1 MVEDKSGAA
10 SGQHRLS
17 PSQQQEVGAAQAVLI
32 FSKGH
37 SAAVRTKPGVFTA
50 SLPHNSGIGRPERS
64 CFSEE

>member
-1 MVEDKSGAA
+1 MVQAEGRAA
-10 SGQHRLS
+10 SGQP
-17 PSQQQEVGAAQAVLI
+17 PSQQHEAEAARAVWV

-50 SLPHNSGIGRPERS
+50 SSPLNSGIGRPERS